1 MSFPVITPFNDTIK
15 SKIEN
20 TDKIT
25 FSGSKPFI
33 KLSNFIDG
41 KDKEKS
47 IFYGSYTEFNL
58 SQAQNYKERFPPI
71 ITGLSVGTSGNLG
84 TIRKATINVKFA
96 SMAQLTEYRN
106 FLKIGRVQLVT
117 WGWLNNNAILSDT
130 PGATAKEIVMNI
142 VGWQNAVKKTNY
154 NQDFLAGILKNFN
167 IKLNSDATVD
177 VEIDLGSPSDIP
189 AYLSYNS
196 KQKGS
201 SITDT
206 KDNGLVDICKALNLD
221 GSKKGL
227 TTNEIEF
234 NSINYN
240 VTWYTSETPGST
252 SETYIKLGFVC
263 NVITRYNTPSDTNN
277 KKNNLEFGI
286 DLSQSVA
293 MCHQSM
299 ISCNENVIFPNA
311 TTLGW
316 KESTTAEGDR
326 LIKADPDQQIMVG
339 PINKY
344 RDGVGDYF
352 PANSDITIQIPV
364 NGKNESITFPFNNSF
379 NSPICYG
386 MIENI
391 YVRANFLVECAQGSN
406 NVADFMQKIIDEL
419 NNAGAGLFSLILKT
433 FNNSE
438 GKETFSIVDL
448 NLQTPDTTKI
458 PTLELFNENSRIVD
472 LSLNTNL
479 PKEIVGQIV
488 MGNGNGADNHDDST
502 GLRFFS
508 APINADEILK
518 VETIKRK
525 TDDGG
530 ISWEAV
536 LAPFGALAAAYK
548 LAIAAKTAYNSVL
561 NLLGVAG
568 PDRIKMQNS
577 TGGAGTWLGETGPLF
592 VIYKDVSA
600 LKTIY
605 FGKETN
611 FIRKDALV
619 PTTISMTVLGIAGI
633 TIGTS
638 IKFNPNPAPWLEGGI
653 WQVTN
658 VEHKVENDKWET
670 IIEFKF
676 RINNTIK

>member
-15 SKIEN
+15 SKIET

-47 IFYGSYTEFNL
+47 IFYGSYTQFNL
-58 SQAQNYKERFPPI
+58 SQAQTNKERFPPI

-96 SMAQLTEYRN
+96 SMAQLAEYKN

-117 WGWLNNNAILSDT
+117 WGWLNNNSILSDT

-167 IKLNSDATVD
+167 LKLNSDATVD

-206 KDNGLVDICKALNLD
+206 KDSGLLDICKALNLD

-227 TTNEIEF
+227 TTSEIEY

-240 VTWYTSETPGST
+240 ATWYNSTPGTTSEA
-252 SETYIKLGFVC
+252 YIKLGFVC
-263 NVITRYNTPSDTNN
+263 NAITRFNTIPNANN

-293 MCHQSM
+293 MCHESM
-299 ISCNENVIFPNA
+299 ISCNENFIFPNA
-311 TTLGW
+311 TTLGF
-316 KESTTAEGDR
+316 KESTTTEGDR
-326 LIKADPDQQIMVG
+326 LIKADPDQQIQIG

-344 RDGVGDYF
+344 RDGIGDSF

-364 NGKNESITFPFNNSF
+364 DGKNESITFPFNNSF
-379 NSPICYG
+379 NSSMCYG
-386 MIENI
+386 MIENV
-391 YVRANFLVECAQGSN
+391 YVRANFLVECAQGCN
-406 NVADFMQKIIDEL
+406 NVADFVQKIIDEL

-433 FNNSE
+433 FNNKE
-438 GKETFSIVDL
+438 GKEIFSIIDL

-458 PTLELFNENSRIVD
+458 PTLELFNENSRIIDV
-472 LSLNTNL
+472 SLNTNL

-488 MGNGNGADNHDDST
+488 MGNGNGANNQDDTT

-508 APINADEILK
+508 APIDADEILK
-518 VETIKRK
+518 VEQIKPK

-530 ISWEAV
+530 VNWQAV
-536 LAPFGALAAAYK
+536 LAPFGALAAVYK
-548 LAIAAKTAYNSVL
+548 LAIAAKTTFNSIL
-561 NLLGVAG
+561 NALGVAG
-568 PDRIKMQNS
+568 PDRIKMNNS
-577 TGGAGTWLGETGPLF
+577 AAGAGTWLAEAGPLF

-605 FGKETN
+605 FGKDT
-611 FIRKDALV
+611 FVRKDALV
-619 PTTISMTVLGIAGI
+619 PTTLSMTVLGIAGI
-633 TIGTS
+633 TIGTAVR
-638 IKFNPNPAPWLEGGI
+638 FNPNPAPWLEGGI

-658 VEHKVENDKWET
+658 VEHKIESDKWET

-676 RINNTIK
+676 RVNNTIK